1 MRKMGFTGKLL
12 GLRVPQEKPM
22 NPQELFCP
30 NLDCPARG
38 QVGKGNIHTH
48 SLKDKRCVCDVCEQT
63 FATTTGTIFYRLRS
77 DPQLVMWVIVL
88 LAYGCPIQAIVKAFG
103 LDERTVCDWHKRA
116 GQHCQQVH
124 EHLVEN
130 SQHDLQQV
138 QADEIKVKIQK
149 GIIWMALAIWV
160 PTRLWMGGVI
170 SPKRDMDLIQA
181 LVDKV
186 RSMALCRPL
195 LLAVDG
201 LASYVSA
208 FRNAF
213 RSKFPRQQGE
223 LGRCKMVVWQDI
235 AIVQVVKQRMAG
247 VLTVDRRIIQG
258 AEGMVERLIK
268 TTQGKGVINT
278 AFIERLNATFRQR
291 INSLTRR
298 TRTLAQRPET
308 LAAGM
313 YLVGCFYN
321 FCDFHHSL
329 RLKLSVGSFGY
340 HWMQR
345 TPAIVARLT
354 DHQWT
359 PIELFNYKV
368 PPSHWELPKQRG
380 RPSTASLQLAQQWA
394 S

>member
-1 MRKMGFTGKLL
+1 
-12 GLRVPQEKPM
+12 M

-30 NLDCPARG
+30 NMDCPARG
-38 QVGKGNIHTH
+38 QVAKENIHVH
-48 SLKDKRCVCDVCEQT
+48 SQKDKRCICEVCGQT
-63 FATTTGTIFYRLRS
+63 FTTTTGTIFYRLRS

-88 LAYGCPIQAIVKAFG
+88 LGYGCPIQAIVKAFE
-103 LDERTVCDWHKRA
+103 LDERTVCDWQARA
-116 GQHCQQVH
+116 GKHCQQVH

-138 QADEIKVKIQK
+138 QADEIKVKIQN
-149 GIIWMALAIWV
+149 GTIWMALAIWV

-170 SPKRDMDLIQA
+170 SPKRDLDLIQA
-181 LVDKV
+181 LADKV
-186 RSMALCRPL
+186 RKMAFCRPL

-201 LASYVSA
+201 LVSYVSA

-213 RSKFPRQQGE
+213 RSKFPRQAGE
-223 LGRCKMVVWQDI
+223 TGRCKMVSWQDI
-235 AIVQVVKQRMAG
+235 AIVQVVKQRVEG
-247 VLTVDRRIIQG
+247 VLNVERRIVQG
-258 AEGMVERLIK
+258 AEGRVERLIQ

-298 TRTLAQRPET
+298 TRTLAQRSET
-308 LAAGM
+308 LVAGM

-340 HWMQR
+340 RWVQR

-354 DHQWT
+354 NHQWT
-359 PIELFNYKV
+359 PTELFNFKV
-368 PPSHWELPKQRG
+368 PPLPWELPKQRG
-380 RPSTASLQLAQQWA
+380 RLSSALLQLAQQWA

>member
-1 MRKMGFTGKLL
+1 MQKTGFIGKLL
-12 GLRVPQEKPM
+12 GLPHPREKAM

-30 NLDCPARG
+30 NMECPARG
-38 QVGKGNIHTH
+38 QKGKGNIHTH
-48 SLKDKRCVCDVCEQT
+48 SRKEKRCSCEVCGQT
-63 FATTTGTIFYRLRS
+63 FTATTGTIFYRLRHA
-77 DPQLVMWVIVL
+77 PELVMQVIIL

-103 LDERTVCDWHKRA
+103 LDERTVCNWQKRA

-149 GIIWMALAIWV
+149 GTVWMALAIWV
-160 PTRLWMGGVI
+160 PTRLWMGGVV
-170 SPKRDMDLIQA
+170 SPRRDLDLIQTLA
-181 LVDKV
+181 DKV
-186 RSMALCRPL
+186 RKMALCRPL

-213 RSKFPRQQGE
+213 RSKFPRLEGE
-223 LGRCKMVVWQDI
+223 TGRCKMVSWQNI
-235 AIVQVVKQRMAG
+235 AIAQVVKQRVEG
-247 VLTVDRRIIQG
+247 VLNIERRIVQG
-258 AEGMVERLIK
+258 ATDLVEHLIQ
-268 TTQGKGVINT
+268 TTQGQGGINT

-291 INSLTRR
+291 IHSLTRR
-298 TRTLAQRPET
+298 TRTLAQRAET
-308 LAAGM
+308 LVAGM

-329 RLKLSVGSFGY
+329 RLKLSVGSFV
-340 HWMQR
+340 HQWVQR
-345 TPAIVARLT
+345 TPAIASGFT

-359 PIELFNYKV
+359 PTELFNFKV
-368 PPSHWELPKQRG
+368 PPPR
-380 RPSTASLQLAQQWA
+380 
-394 S
+394 

>member
-1 MRKMGFTGKLL
+1 
-12 GLRVPQEKPM
+12 M
-22 NPQELFCP
+22 NPQALFCP
-30 NLDCPARG
+30 NMDCPARG

-48 SLKDKRCVCDVCEQT
+48 SLKEKRCICEVCGQT
-63 FATTTGTIFYRLRS
+63 FTTTTGTIFYRLRS

-88 LAYGCPIQAIVKAFG
+88 LAYGCPVQAIVQAFG
-103 LDERTVCDWHKRA
+103 LDERTVCDWHRRA
-116 GQHCQQVH
+116 GKHCQQVH

-149 GIIWMALAIWV
+149 GTIWMALAIWV
-160 PTRLWMGGVI
+160 PTRLWLGGVI
-170 SPKRDMDLIQA
+170 SPRRDLNLIQA
-181 LVDKV
+181 LADKV
-186 RSMALCRPL
+186 RKMALCRPL

-213 RSKFPRQQGE
+213 RSKFPRQAGE
-223 LGRCKMVVWQDI
+223 LGRCKLVAWQDI
-235 AIVQVVKQRMAG
+235 AIVQVVKQRVEG
-247 VLTVDRRIIQG
+247 ILNIERRIVQG
-258 AEGMVERLIK
+258 AEGLVERLIQ

-291 INSLTRR
+291 IHSLTRR
-298 TRTLAQRPET
+298 TRTLAQRAET

-313 YLVGCFYN
+313 YIVGCFYN

-340 HWMQR
+340 HWVQR

-359 PIELFNYKV
+359 PTELFNFKV
-368 PPSHWELPKQRG
+368 HPPHWDPPKRRG
-380 RPSTASLQLAQQWA
+380 RPSTAILQLAQQWA